1 MKIYQLQYFL
11 DTARLCNFT
20 KAAEKN
26 YISQSAITQQIKA
39 LEQEL
44 GVELFIRNKRKV
56 ELSPAGNAFVG
67 EAEAILTRIEQAK
80 EKVLSVSKGVLGN
93 LRIGFPK
100 GYEASDFPHVI
111 QNFCSNNPSVNI
123 SLIRESP
130 ANLLDMMNNNELD
143 IIFLVQFDTMLH
155 PELECRVI
163 HKHPLFVTM
172 PHFHPLAYRN
182 SLNRKEL
189 AAEAIITNS
198 FSDELEEE
206 NSQIL
211 QQFLGAGYMPKII
224 RQEDIDTIS
233 IMVSSGIG
241 ISIVPEFIAKRWQNE
256 MNLICIPLE
265 GDDEVIFS
273 YAVWEK
279 QNLNPALERFI
290 LMLN

>member
-1 MKIYQLQYFL
+1 
-11 DTARLCNFT
+11 
-20 KAAEKN
+20 
-26 YISQSAITQQIKA
+26 
-39 LEQEL
+39 
-44 GVELFIRNKRKV
+44 
-56 ELSPAGNAFVG
+56 
-67 EAEAILTRIEQAK
+67 
-80 EKVLSVSKGVLGN
+80 
-93 LRIGFPK
+93 
-100 GYEASDFPHVI
+100 
-111 QNFCSNNPSVNI
+111 
-123 SLIRESP
+123 
-130 ANLLDMMNNNELD
+130 
-143 IIFLVQFDTMLH
+143 
-155 PELECRVI
+155 
-163 HKHPLFVTM
+163 M

-198 FSDELEEE
+198 FSKELEEE

-290 LMLN
+290 LMLD